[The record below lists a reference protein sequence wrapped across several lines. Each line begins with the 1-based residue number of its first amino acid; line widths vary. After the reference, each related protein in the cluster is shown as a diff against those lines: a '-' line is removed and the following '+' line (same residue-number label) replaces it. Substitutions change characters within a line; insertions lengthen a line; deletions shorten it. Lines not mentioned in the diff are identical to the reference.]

1 MALQN
6 KSRLRNTLKKLNK
19 IPSDRTD
26 MAEAQA
32 GAQEALDFLSMMAGV
47 KPVMLL
53 GRGYN
58 DPIWIK
64 GVLQVAT
71 DAKLHIVEGPFWDA
85 SADAG
90 AGADL
95 PDWYLDHT
103 RHAFAEHRAYYICR
117 AKSVADEVAEICETA
132 AISVAEE
139 ARLLNYPECCVRAHY
154 HRSAE
159 YQRVWLDLLRRKAG
173 SDDQKAAD
181 MLAANTP
188 LEPETDDDMKRLE
201 AAMGAI
207 PVPFTSINSCEAC
220 IDGGPNAPANIKSLE
235 GRAIAGEIDEG
246 LSRSIG

>member
-1 MALQN
+1 MPLQN

-26 MAEAQA
+26 MREAQA
-32 GAQEALDFLSMMAGV
+32 GAQEALDFLSMMAGE

-71 DAKLHIVEGPFWDA
+71 NTKLHIVEGPFWDA
-85 SADAG
+85 SPDAG

-103 RHAFAEHRAYYICR
+103 RRAFTEHSAWYISR
-117 AKSVADEVAEICETA
+117 AKSVADEVAEICGTA
-132 AISVAEE
+132 AITVADE
-139 ARLLNYPECCVRAHY
+139 ARLLNYPDCCVRGHY
-154 HRSAE
+154 DRAAE
-159 YQRVWLDLLRRKAG
+159 YQRIWLDMLRRKAG
-173 SDDQKAAD
+173 GDDQKAAD
-181 MLAANTP
+181 LLAANEP
-188 LEPETDDDMKRLE
+188 LEPETDEDIKRLE
-201 AAMGAI
+201 AAMRAI
-207 PVPFTSINSCEAC
+207 PVPFTSINACDAC
-220 IDGGPNAPANIKSLE
+220 INGGPSAPANVKSLE
-235 GRAIAGEIDEG
+235 GRALADEIDEG

>member
-1 MALQN
+1 
-6 KSRLRNTLKKLNK
+6 
-19 IPSDRTD
+19 
-26 MAEAQA
+26 
-32 GAQEALDFLSMMAGV
+32 
-47 KPVMLL
+47 MLF
-53 GRGYN
+53 R
-58 DPIWIK
+58 
-64 GVLQVAT
+64 
-71 DAKLHIVEGPFWDA
+71 
-85 SADAG
+85 SG

-117 AKSVADEVAEICETA
+117 AKSVADEVAQICETA

-154 HRSAE
+154 ERSAE
-159 YQRVWLDLLRRKAG
+159 YQRIWLDLLRRKAG
-173 SDDQKAAD
+173 GDDQKAAD

-188 LEPETDDDMKRLE
+188 LEPETDEDMKRLE
-201 AAMGAI
+201 AAMRAI
-207 PVPFTSINSCEAC
+207 PVPFTSINACQAC

>member
-71 DAKLHIVEGPFWDA
+71 DTRLHIVEGPFWDA

-95 PDWYLDHT
+95 PDWYLNHVQ
-103 RHAFAEHRAYYICR
+103 HAFAEHRAYYICR

-139 ARLLNYPECCVRAHY
+139 ARLLNYPECCVRGHY
-154 HRSAE
+154 ERAAD

-173 SDDQKAAD
+173 GDEQKAAD
-181 MLAANTP
+181 MLAANEP
-188 LEPETDDDMKRLE
+188 LEPETDEDLKRLE
-201 AAMGAI
+201 AAMRAI
-207 PVPFTSINSCEAC
+207 PVPFTSINACEAC
-220 IDGGPNAPANIKSLE
+220 IDGGPNAPANVKSLE
-235 GRAIAGEIDEG
+235 GRALAGEIDEG